1 MTLPFYSPAPRS
13 FDVVVLYTILITAI
27 LCTITKSD
35 WRNAILDSFVPA
47 SSPIDWCEE
56 NYIVVNYIAEFWNT
70 LTAPAMCIVPVIL
83 RWQHHM
89 PASPRAFNFVGRVSM
104 LSLLC
109 IGIGSAYF
117 HATLA
122 IMGQV
127 LDEITICWA
136 LLYGCLGSIGY
147 PALAD
152 VIGKRAA
159 RILYS
164 PHCAIFVFVMHP
176 LVAILLPLLSHAVV
190 LAMFPIGLY
199 QTYAVTRKVSGML
212 KDIRIANRLRR
223 AFWLGTMTCLTAVA
237 CWIVDK
243 LGCDHIGGGFSRYGL
258 HWCWHLLICLCA
270 YLTTIVH
277 VFCGLHNDDPRGL
290 DIKTHKRLGM
300 LMPVIRGGFLI

>member
-1 MTLPFYSPAPRS
+1 MSS
-13 FDVVVLYTILITAI
+13 
-27 LCTITKSD
+27 CTHLKHQIATQFNPWSL
-35 WRNAILDSFVPA
+35 WIPINTTH
-47 SSPIDWCEE
+47 SSP
-56 NYIVVNYIAEFWNT
+56 
-70 LTAPAMCIVPVIL
+70 PSSPSPS
-83 RWQHHM
+83 HHYTHDVTT
-89 PASPRAFNFVGRVSM
+89 S
-104 LSLLC
+104 
-109 IGIGSAYF
+109 
-117 HATLA
+117 T
-122 IMGQV
+122 
-127 LDEITICWA
+127 
-136 LLYGCLGSIGY
+136 GSIGY

-164 PHCAIFVFVMHP
+164 PHCAIFVFIMHP

-223 AFWLGTMTCLTAVA
+223 AFWLGTMTCLAAVA

-277 VFCGLHNDDPRGL
+277 VFCGLHNDEPRGL